1 MATAENIAQTPSD
14 TAAADDQPRRAPLR
28 GAALWAAIAVLIAF
42 AVFVAY
48 LIGQVDGNEVRW
60 TRLAWLFASVE
71 AIAFGAAGALFGASI
86 QRQRAEKA
94 EATASKKTDEAAK
107 GRALAAM
114 LKAEEGTG
122 GGTGGLESL
131 EGPPSSSSEAQQIAQ
146 RHASLAR
153 ELFP

>member
-1 MATAENIAQTPSD
+1 MATTAEIQPTPSAGP
-14 TAAADDQPRRAPLR
+14 AANDEPRRAPLR

-42 AVFVAY
+42 AIFVAY
-48 LIGQVDGNEVRW
+48 LIGQVDTNEVPW
-60 TRLAWLFASVE
+60 TRLAWLFTSVE

-94 EATASKKTDEAAK
+94 EAAASENADQAAK
-107 GRALAAM
+107 GRALAAT
-114 LKAEEGTG
+114 LKADEQTARG
-122 GGTGGLESL
+122 GGGLESL
-131 EGPPSSSSEAQQIAQ
+131 ETPEASEAVQVAQ